1 MYVLCL
7 GLSFFPVTSL
17 ILGERASRE
26 QESAGTKLTP
36 RCKIVGARAHADA
49 ALCVALPCW
58 PILSRVINCKL
69 FRLRNVAVVVVPVA
83 VYEVG
88 QRAANTIM
96 PARRRQEEEGKKHR
110 ERRTR
115 NRGSYV

>member
-49 ALCVALPCW
+49 ALCVALPW

-96 PARRRQEEEGKKHR
+96 PARRRQEEEGKKAQR
-110 ERRTR
+110 AKNTQQRRL
-115 NRGSYV
+115 